1 MAKSRRVLLAAA
13 AAAAAASASA
23 AESDVPRGS
32 LASDLARSAAADV
45 GSGGAGGR
53 GAGGLRG
60 SSALRSL
67 LGEDGLSV
75 PGSDEQHLPVG
86 AGRREQRELSFL
98 SNWLGKFNHQNPTSP
113 PTKPPAPAPV
123 GSIVLGDAAPGPA
136 TARPTNNRN
145 RPTRPP
151 TRKPV
156 GAATTAATT
165 TTTTAT
171 TALPADRDVAT
182 EGPEADPKPT
192 DAVLGDDGATDAPA
206 LKVSFYRSALK
217 SPSLNPPGTARF

>member
-1 MAKSRRVLLAAA
+1 MAKSRRVLIAA

-67 LGEDGLSV
+67 LDEDARSAATGDGQHQPGGER
-75 PGSDEQHLPVG
+75 
-86 AGRREQRELSFL
+86 GRRGQQRELSFL

-156 GAATTAATT
+156 GAATTTT
-165 TTTTAT
+165 TTTTATTT

-192 DAVLGDDGATDAPA
+192 DAVLGDDGGSDATE
-206 LKVSFYRSALK
+206 SSALTVSILPDTRTRK
-217 SPSLNPPGTARF
+217 CPSF

>member
-1 MAKSRRVLLAAA
+1 MAKSRRVLIAA

-67 LGEDGLSV
+67 LDEDARSAATGDGQHQ
-75 PGSDEQHLPVG
+75 PG
-86 AGRREQRELSFL
+86 GRGQQRELSFL

-156 GAATTAATT
+156 AAATT
-165 TTTTAT
+165 TTTTTTATTT

-182 EGPEADPKPT
+182 EGPDADPKPT

-206 LKVSFYRSALK
+206 LTVSILPDTRTRKCPIFNPTRDVRS
-217 SPSLNPPGTARF
+217 